1 MHSCPIC
8 QRIKVTKIYNETLIE
23 CRNCSHIWAD
33 LSLDEEQ
40 MRNIYAE
47 NYFKGEEY
55 ADYLADKLILQTNFK
70 NRLNYLKKLQSPPKF
85 ENVLEVG
92 CAYGFF
98 GELMLEKKSKYKGY
112 DISEDA
118 IEYANKQ
125 FGNNFSAQN
134 YLLAEQPIEKYS
146 DVFMWDVI
154 EHLPNPSDFIKKI
167 SNETSINSR
176 CYITTGDISTWLPR
190 IQKDKWR
197 MIHPPTHIHYFTNK
211 SISNLLKQNG
221 FKVEKISYPPV
232 SRSFRV
238 IFYSLFILNKNPGKI
253 VTWFYNLIP
262 EKASI
267 QINTRDIM
275 FVVGK
280 KIIISIFIIH

>member
-8 QRIKVTKIYNETLIE
+8 QRNKVTKIYNETLIE
-23 CRNCSHIWAD
+23 CINCSHIWAD

-70 NRLNYLKKLQSPPKF
+70 NRLNYLKKLQSPSKF

-134 YLLAEQPIEKYS
+134 YLLVEQPIEKYS

-176 CYITTGDISTWLPR
+176 CYITTGDISAWLPR

-232 SRSFRV
+232 SRSIRV
-238 IFYSLFILNKNPGKI
+238 IFYSLFMLNKKPGKI

-280 KIIISIFIIH
+280 KIII